1 MKKRI
6 CVIVMAALMIMT
18 MLGGCGSSSDKIRLT
33 DYAKVSFSGNNGE
46 GKATVDV
53 DYDKLETDMIGG
65 KDKVDKLG
73 LDDTMTYMNAVQ
85 NISYSLDK
93 SDGLS
98 NGDKVVLSVTY
109 DKDSADKASVE
120 FDDTAK
126 DGIKVS
132 GLK

>member
-85 NISYSLDK
+85 KISYSLDK

-98 NGDKVVLSVTY
+98 NVDKVVLSVTY
-109 DKDSADKASVE
+109 DKDSADKEV
-120 FDDTAK
+120 
-126 DGIKVS
+126 
-132 GLK
+132 